1 MKKKFFFM
9 MLIINMLVIASEK
22 VYYTNSITNE
32 TIKTI
37 KIKIKVVPSLNI
49 IVTKDKNKVLKNIE
63 IKGTAAE
70 ETLVKINKKE
80 VKIIASCDNYK
91 W

>member
-22 VYYTNSITNE
+22 VYYTNSINNE

>member
-1 MKKKFFFM
+1 MKKNFFLM
-9 MLIINMLVIASEK
+9 MLIINMLITASEK
-22 VYYTNSITNE
+22 ACYTNSINNE

-63 IKGTAAE
+63 IKGTAAK

>member
-1 MKKKFFFM
+1 MKKNFFLM
-9 MLIINMLVIASEK
+9 MLIINMLITASEK
-22 VYYTNSITNE
+22 AYYTNSINNE

-63 IKGTAAE
+63 IKGTAAK